1 MKTLVGTIVLVAI
14 YTLAVIYREAAPL
27 FYLAMQFVASL
38 LILLLVFVVGLL
50 VFAVLALFL
59 FKDSVTHKPGQKK
72 FAWLVQVEKNRQT
85 IIDREGHPLRVI
97 TGGVR
102 ESRNEV
108 KNDED
113 RPRSPVLH
121 DLLAAIFSWYEGLA
135 FTVTGLYA
143 YVPYFTKPREYPLPR
158 LELDPN
164 GKLGIIK
171 PENPKYISNHVRNAL
186 TTWFFEYK
194 GIDIQSIPFKV
205 TGAINYSIDPEKTV
219 ETLYRS
225 DSWNILLDQVCSA
238 IMRSYLKNNGTIDK
252 VLGKPS
258 EELYGKDTEADMDTD
273 EMAKATCEQIVNTV
287 LEVEK
292 NKETGEN
299 NEKRLADFGI
309 RVSSIK
315 IVDISPEIT
324 DERELQALRSA
335 VIRRANARGIALEG
349 KGEASAQKSIL
360 DVHKDNDKEISS
372 AIINGRALEG
382 ASTGGSTIDALVSS
396 FTQNKQRDNQAKK

>member
-1 MKTLVGTIVLVAI
+1 
-14 YTLAVIYREAAPL
+14 
-27 FYLAMQFVASL
+27 
-38 LILLLVFVVGLL
+38 
-50 VFAVLALFL
+50 
-59 FKDSVTHKPGQKK
+59 
-72 FAWLVQVEKNRQT
+72 
-85 IIDREGHPLRVI
+85 
-97 TGGVR
+97 
-102 ESRNEV
+102 
-108 KNDED
+108 
-113 RPRSPVLH
+113 
-121 DLLAAIFSWYEGLA
+121 
-135 FTVTGLYA
+135 
-143 YVPYFTKPREYPLPR
+143 
-158 LELDPN
+158 
-164 GKLGIIK
+164 
-171 PENPKYISNHVRNAL
+171 
-186 TTWFFEYK
+186 
-194 GIDIQSIPFKV
+194 
-205 TGAINYSIDPEKTV
+205 
-219 ETLYRS
+219 
-225 DSWNILLDQVCSA
+225 
-238 IMRSYLKNNGTIDK
+238 MRSYLKNNGTIDK